1 MALPSSRQQ
10 REYDKFVER
19 LDGQTAIATDSESSQ
34 ASETLADVTN
44 SPNGTYAY
52 YLDMAGAKYIGVQFE
67 KTGGVDSATLTLE
80 ATVQDDGTAAAA
92 ITSWQDVTTTFTGA
106 ANYTSDAIL
115 LMDTPVAIKYLKVQV
130 ITAGGNNDADYAIYS
145 KIAS

>member
-1 MALPSSRQQ
+1 MTLPSSRQQ

-19 LDGQTAIATDSESSQ
+19 GDGQTAIATDTEAYHFSQ
-34 ASETLADVTN
+34 TLADVTN

-80 ATVQDDGTAAAA
+80 ATIQDDGTAAAA
-92 ITSWQDVTTTFTGA
+92 ITTWQDVTLTFTGA
-106 ANYTSDAIL
+106 ANFTSDAIL
-115 LMDTPVAIKYLKVQV
+115 LMDTPVAIKYLKIQV
-130 ITAGGNNDADYAIYS
+130 VTAGGNNDADYAIYS
-145 KIAS
+145 KIVS